1 MKGWIIDCYLD
12 KEEEGVVIWF
22 RTVDRVLRIHDKNY
36 RPSFYV
42 SGSDL
47 ESLDKDLQGTGAATA
62 RVLRRTELGGAKEE
76 VLKVTV
82 DRSRQ
87 LMRLAKTV
95 DRWGDY
101 RRYRLYN
108 VDLRIGQRYMLPR
121 GLFPFG
127 LAEYD
132 GEMRMLESR
141 FCIDYPLAPLRQM
154 HLSMGTD
161 SLFCPSVEDP
171 IRTLKVDEVTLE
183 GREEDMLRELQE
195 RVCAVDPDLIFMER
209 GDSAGLGHIYQRAA
223 TLGLVDFDLGRE
235 AGLREK
241 EGKSYHSYG
250 QTIYRPAAKM
260 LRGRL
265 HVDTSSFMYREGGV
279 SGIMDLARVCGIPFQ
294 DLARVTPG
302 TAISSM
308 QIDQALRTGHL
319 VAWKKNRAEDFKTA
333 RQLIRSDRGG
343 MIFQPVVGIHQG
355 VTELDFSSLYPSIIV
370 QFNIS
375 PETLQCRC
383 CPNAE
388 RTVPE
393 LGYRICGLK
402 EGMLPQVIR
411 PIIERRRT
419 FKKLAREHPEKR
431 EDYEGRARILK
442 WLLVTCFG
450 YTGYRNARFGRI
462 ECHESITAYGREIL
476 LHSSEMAEES
486 GFRTLHGIVDSL
498 WLEGDGD
505 IEAFQERIFQE
516 YGIPLEREGRYRWLV
531 FLPNLH
537 NGMGALNRY
546 YGVFDDG
553 RIKMRGIAARKRD
566 CVPLVKKFQEEALNT
581 LSEAQ
586 NRQEFI
592 ELIPEV
598 IQQLEGYYHRT
609 VSGEMLLSDLAI
621 VRRVSRPRE
630 AYQQMNHTVAALECM
645 AELGGEVHPGESVRY
660 VIRDSSSSDLAQ
672 RVTVGLLE
680 GAGEYDREVYAEM
693 LLRSAEELFSPLG
706 WTRNRFQD
714 CMEGRRYRQTTMAP
728 SPM

>member
-1 MKGWIIDCYLD
+1 MKGWIIDCYPD
-12 KEEEGVVIWF
+12 KEEAGVVLWF
-22 RTVDRVLRIHDKNY
+22 RTADRILRIQDKGY

-42 SGSDL
+42 SGSGL
-47 ESLDKDLQGTGAATA
+47 GVLDKDLQGAGAVTA
-62 RVLRRTELGGAKEE
+62 RTSRRTELGGEKEE

-82 DRSRQ
+82 DNSRQ
-87 LMRLAKTV
+87 LMKLAKTV

-121 GLFPFG
+121 RLFPFG

-141 FCIDYPLAPLRQM
+141 LRIDYPVPPLRRM
-154 HLSMGTD
+154 HLSMRTD
-161 SLFCPSVEDP
+161 SLFRPSAEDP
-171 IRTLKVDEVTLE
+171 IKALRMDAVNLE

-195 RVCAVDPDLIFMER
+195 TVRTVDPDLIFMER
-209 GDSAGLGHIYQRAA
+209 GDIAGLGHIYQRAA
-223 TLGLVDFDLGRE
+223 VLGLEDFDLGRE
-235 AGLREK
+235 KGLREK
-241 EGKSYHSYG
+241 EEKSYHSYG
-250 QTIYRPAAKM
+250 QTVYRPAAKM

-343 MIFQPVVGIHQG
+343 MIHQPMVGIHED

-383 CPNAE
+383 CPDAA

-393 LGYRICGLK
+393 LGYRICGQRD
-402 EGMLPQVIR
+402 GMLPQVIR

-419 FKKLAREHPEKR
+419 FKKMAREHPEKR
-431 EDYEGRARILK
+431 EDYEGRAKILK

-476 LHSSEMAEES
+476 LRSSEMAQES
-486 GFRTLHGIVDSL
+486 GFQILHGIVDSL
-498 WLEGDGD
+498 WLQGHGD
-505 IEAFQERIFQE
+505 IKAFQERVFQE
-516 YGIPLEREGRYRWLV
+516 YGIPLEKEGRYLWLV
-531 FLPNLH
+531 FLPNIH

-546 YGVFDDG
+546 YGAFDDG

-566 CVPLVKKFQEEALNT
+566 CIPLVRDFQEGALKT
-581 LSEAQ
+581 LSGAQ
-586 NRQEFI
+586 DRQEFI
-592 ELIPEV
+592 EMVPEV
-598 IQQLEGYYHRT
+598 IQQLQGHYHRT
-609 VSGEMLLSDLAI
+609 VSGEVPLSDLII

-630 AYQQMNHTVAALECM
+630 NYQQMNHTVAALECM
-645 AELGGEVHPGESVRY
+645 AESGNEVHPGESVRY
-660 VIRDSSSSDLAQ
+660 VIRDSSCTDPAR
-672 RVTVGLLE
+672 RVSVESLE
-680 GAGEYDREVYAEM
+680 GTGEYDRDIYAEM

-706 WTRNRFQD
+706 WNRDLFRER
-714 CMEGRRYRQTTMAP
+714 MEGRRDRQVAIGSNP
-728 SPM
+728 V